1 MDEVLKKVLKRI
13 TPSDSERKSFLQVL
27 DTILKAADDVIIP
40 LGLEKTLAGSFI
52 RDTWLPDK
60 REMDL
65 FIMIPVS
72 HSREELEKIGLEV
85 GKKIMKKV
93 GGNHAIAYAEHPYV
107 KGEYKGFSI
116 DIVPCYKV
124 ESASK
129 IKSAVDRTPFHNKY
143 ILRHLEQKM
152 AGDVRLLKQFCKAID
167 VYGSDIRTLGFSGY
181 LCELLVIKYKNFK
194 RLVRSAV
201 NWKLGKCIDLE
212 GHCNRISSSGRFK
225 DQPLIVIDPTDPNR
239 NVAASLSSEN
249 FLKFINACAL
259 FLRKPA
265 LSFFEIKRIPIK
277 KREYDLHL
285 KKRKTEIVL
294 IEFERPNVVDDILWS
309 QMRKTSA
316 RLGKL
321 LADNEFRVHN
331 QDVWSD
337 EKNSYIVLEMPAS
350 SLPELIRLNGPP
362 VSSEKH
368 SREFIE
374 KYKRRNVFQENGRW
388 SVEVKRK
395 YRNAEEL
402 LGNFLHKPVKMLL
415 KDGVRSYVA
424 KGVAK
429 RFRVLKKTDTIKLID
444 ENHEFAVFMKKYFE
458 RRA

>member
-1 MDEVLKKVLKRI
+1 
-13 TPSDSERKSFLQVL
+13 
-27 DTILKAADDVIIP
+27 
-40 LGLEKTLAGSFI
+40 
-52 RDTWLPDK
+52 
-60 REMDL
+60 
-65 FIMIPVS
+65 
-72 HSREELEKIGLEV
+72 
-85 GKKIMKKV
+85 MK
-93 GGNHAIAYAEHPYV
+93 
-107 KGEYKGFSI
+107 F
-116 DIVPCYKV
+116 
-124 ESASK
+124 
-129 IKSAVDRTPFHNKY
+129 T
-143 ILRHLEQKM
+143 
-152 AGDVRLLKQFCKAID
+152 
-167 VYGSDIRTLGFSGY
+167 
-181 LCELLVIKYKNFK
+181 
-194 RLVRSAV
+194 
-201 NWKLGKCIDLE
+201 
-212 GHCNRISSSGRFK
+212 
-225 DQPLIVIDPTDPNR
+225 
-239 NVAASLSSEN
+239 
-249 FLKFINACAL
+249 NACAT
-259 FLRKPA
+259 FLRKPSP
-265 LSFFEIKRIPIK
+265 SFFEIKRIPIK

-395 YRNAEEL
+395 YMNAEEL